1 MDRIADK
8 LKKDPRVVKAK
19 QLLTDALHDCQELL
33 KGPKPADPALI
44 HEYEH
49 LLEQFAKMR
58 AGKLFYPY
66 IGSGMGKGP
75 LVELMDGSIK
85 YDFISGIGPN
95 FWGHSDPG
103 IMKTGVDAALTDT
116 VMQGNLQQNIDA
128 VQLSKTILRASGMNH
143 IFITTSGAMANENG
157 LKLAFQKRHPASRV
171 LAFEHCFMGRT
182 LVMSQISDK
191 PKYREGLPNTIAVDY
206 VPFYDAEHPEESTE
220 KAVRILEEH
229 IHRYPGQHAAMC
241 MELIQGEA
249 GFWVGSKAFF
259 KRLIEILKKHQIIVI
274 ADEIQTFGRT
284 EKLFAFQHFDLQEDV
299 DIVIMG
305 KLSQICATLFKANMA
320 PKPALLS
327 QTFTASTSAIA
338 ASQYIFDHLLS
349 GDFFGPRGKN
359 MRFHA
364 YFEAKLKAIAKQH
377 PNWVRGPYGIGAMI
391 GFTPFDGSME
401 KAMSLVHKLFK
412 NGVLAFIAGGTP
424 TRIRFLIPVAVITEE
439 DIDNVVML
447 LEKTLSEEAK

>member
-19 QLLTDALHDCQELL
+19 QLLTDALHDCQEML
-33 KGPKPADPALI
+33 KGPKPADPELV
-44 HEYEH
+44 HEYER
-49 LLEQFAKMR
+49 LLDQFAKMR

-66 IGSGMGKGP
+66 IGSGIGKGP

-85 YDFISGIGPN
+85 YDFITGIGPN

-103 IMKTGVDAALTDT
+103 IMKSCVDAAMTDT

-128 VQLSKTILRASGMNH
+128 VNLSKTILRASGMDH
-143 IFITTSGAMANENG
+143 VFITTSGAMANENG
-157 LKLAFQKRHPASRV
+157 LKLALQKRFPASRI

-191 PKYREGLPNTIAVDY
+191 PKYREGLPNTIDVDY
-206 VPFYDAEHPEESTE
+206 VPFYDSENPDESTE
-220 KAVRILEEH
+220 KAVHILEQH
-229 IHRYPGQHAAMC
+229 IQRYPGQHAAMC
-241 MELIQGEA
+241 FELIQGEA

-259 KRLIEILKKHQIIVI
+259 KRLIEVLKKHQIVVI

-284 EKLFAFQHFDLQEDV
+284 EKLFAYQYFDLQD
-299 DIVIMG
+299 DIDIAIMG
-305 KLSQICATLFKANMA
+305 KLSQICATLFKAHMA

-349 GDFFGPRGKN
+349 GDFFGPQGKN
-359 MRFHA
+359 ARLHA
-364 YFEAKLKAIAKQH
+364 YFEGKLKAIARQH
-377 PNWVRGPYGIGAMI
+377 PTWVRGPYGIGAMV
-391 GFTPFDGSME
+391 GFTPFDGSMDR
-401 KAMSLVHKLFK
+401 ALSLVHRLFQ
-412 NGVLAFIAGGTP
+412 NGVLAFIAGGVP
-424 TRIRFLIPVAVITEE
+424 TRVRFLMPVAVTTEE

-447 LEKTLSEEAK
+447 LEKTLKEEAK